1 MDGMYTTE
9 PRAAVV
15 AEGTVRALLETWAA
29 PVRRLA
35 WRVIGKYGLPN
46 EATPHLLLWLGN
58 EPWRRTILH
67 SGGPVHRFPYSHYD
81 QLEQIVD
88 YRVPLEKVADVVA
101 FNGSVSVN
109 RTKGELQVCCANE
122 ELNTATANLVHQ
134 LVMGQLTVEQ
144 ARQKLAEV
152 VQARR
157 LRWPVDLVQRLAF
170 DTSSLEV
177 EHGTTGT
184 ADPDQPAIR
193 SEMVRAM
200 TN

>member
-1 MDGMYTTE
+1 MDGMHTTE
-9 PRAAVV
+9 PRAKVV
-15 AEGTVRALLETWAA
+15 LEVTIRALLETWAA

-46 EATPHLLLWLGN
+46 EATQHLLLWLGN

-81 QLEQIVD
+81 QLEQLVD
-88 YRVPLEKVADVVA
+88 YRVPIEKVADLIA
-101 FNGSVSVN
+101 FNGSLSVN
-109 RTKGELQVCCANE
+109 RTRGELQVCCANE
-122 ELNTATANLVHQ
+122 ELNIATINLAHA
-134 LVMGQLTVEQ
+134 LVMGELTVEQ
-144 ARQKLAEV
+144 ARAKLAEV

-157 LRWPVDLVQRLAF
+157 LRWPVTLMQRLQF

-177 EHGTTGT
+177 EHGTRGT

-193 SEMVRAM
+193 SEVVQAM